1 MTQEEYENWKSIKYH
16 QAFVDALID
25 AIIFGKRFL
34 YIIPK
39 HYNRFESLRK
49 KYNIKDASDAYPF
62 IEKEA
67 IVKYNKLCLK

>member
-1 MTQEEYENWKSIKYH
+1 MTQEEYENWKSIKQH

-25 AIIFGKRFL
+25 VIIFSKKFL
-34 YIIPK
+34 YISPK

-49 KYNIKDASDAYPF
+49 KYNIEDVLDAYPF

-67 IVKYNKLCLK
+67 TIVYNKRHF